1 MSTPFHRQ
9 QSHDLETL
17 PERSQLL
24 QEYDHHGLP
33 YGTDAEDDDEDV
45 DDEATTTTF
54 GTYSQRSIDDAAS
67 YVGTI
72 VGTITEEVEHL
83 MESVTEVASEVKES
97 IVGEIIEVKEA
108 FIDELH
114 EADEGE
120 DFFLEMALTRH
131 LSILPGDVVEA
142 AAATEVDIGRSDSL
156 EDETLDGKAGSGRIP
171 PSAYLLLMSAVISL
185 SSIGPFLDL
194 QTGVGAIMKMYWR
207 MSGTAL
213 LLAPAAIYAMVYK
226 NGVPRL
232 TKAQW
237 VTFSLA
243 AACYTVLCNG
253 FVLALEYTT
262 VGNAVIL
269 SNSQAL
275 LLLLGKAFVG
285 APIQLLEGGGALLA
299 FGGALLCSKDS
310 NDSSS
315 SGDIVDSSST
325 LYGDLLAIASAL
337 GGVGYLIFAK
347 TIRPHM
353 NLFVFMFSTMFLGSI
368 FTALFMILT
377 KLPYSFDRDVNT
389 GFFGWMNTSQF
400 DRLPLELITVVVC
413 NLMGTMGYVRAMK
426 DFDNLI
432 ISVAALMEPVVATFI
447 AYGLH
452 VGSLPGVFGW
462 IGNFLV
468 ALGTFGVVYPTATA
482 KHK

>member
-1 MSTPFHRQ
+1 
-9 QSHDLETL
+9 
-17 PERSQLL
+17 
-24 QEYDHHGLP
+24 
-33 YGTDAEDDDEDV
+33 
-45 DDEATTTTF
+45 
-54 GTYSQRSIDDAAS
+54 
-67 YVGTI
+67 
-72 VGTITEEVEHL
+72 
-83 MESVTEVASEVKES
+83 
-97 IVGEIIEVKEA
+97 
-108 FIDELH
+108 
-114 EADEGE
+114 
-120 DFFLEMALTRH
+120 
-131 LSILPGDVVEA
+131 
-142 AAATEVDIGRSDSL
+142 
-156 EDETLDGKAGSGRIP
+156 
-171 PSAYLLLMSAVISL
+171 VISL

-213 LLAPAAIYAMVYK
+213 LLAPAAIYAVIYK
-226 NGVPRL
+226 NGTPRL

-243 AACYTVLCNG
+243 AASYTVLCNG
-253 FVLALEYTT
+253 FVLALDYTT

-310 NDSSS
+310 NDSSAA
-315 SGDIVDSSST
+315 GEDTVDSSST

-353 NLFVFMFSTMFLGSI
+353 NLFVFMFSTMFLASI

-377 KLPYSFDRDVNT
+377 KLPYSFDRNINT
-389 GFFGWMNTSQF
+389 GFFGWMNMTEF
-400 DRLPLELITVVVC
+400 DRLPLELVTVVVC

-452 VGSLPGVFGW
+452 VGSLPGMYGW
-462 IGNFLV
+462 IGNALV